1 MTSDGGGLLLR
12 EANCCLGDLM
22 ARLGQCVSDFRQQG
36 SVEHT
41 ATDLIAQRVCALALG
56 YEDLNDHG
64 TLRRDSLL
72 ALLAGRKDLTGQG
85 RKRKRDR
92 AAPLASAATLNRF
105 ELGRL
110 ETAAQHRY
118 HRMLVDRDGL
128 DNLLVDLFL
137 ESQAEAPEE
146 IWLDLD
152 ATDDPTHGQQEG
164 RFYHGYYREHC
175 YLPLYIFC
183 EHHALCARLRTA
195 DRDASDGSVEEL
207 ERIVGR
213 IRERWPSTRIRI
225 RADAGFCRDGIL
237 SWCEA
242 NEVGYVIGLA
252 RNPVLTRRLRHAMRR
267 FRQFRYRTHSSWS
280 RKRCVIGK
288 AEHLRQGANPRF
300 VVTNLELSEIQSPQR
315 LYEQVYCARGEM
327 ENRIKEQQLCLFAD
341 RTSSATMRAN
351 QLRLYLSTFAYV
363 LMNTVREVGL
373 AGTAMAK
380 RPAQCS
386 TIRLKLFKIAA
397 VIRITTRKVWLSLSS
412 VYPFQHL
419 YTTALRNLRAPPLH
433 ASPLAC

>member
-1 MTSDGGGLLLR
+1 MKAGCAAQKLQFEAHGKRDVVADFDGGRMTSDGGGLLLR

-36 SVEHT
+36 VGGAHGDGSDRPARVRT
-41 ATDLIAQRVCALALG
+41 RARGPQRSRHA
-56 YEDLNDHG
+56 
-64 TLRRDSLL
+64 
-72 ALLAGRKDLTGQG
+72 
-85 RKRKRDR
+85 
-92 AAPLASAATLNRF
+92 AAPLASAATLKRF
-105 ELGRL
+105 ELGRP

-183 EHHALCARLRTA
+183 EHHVLCARLRTA

-213 IRERWPSTRIRI
+213 IRERWLAARICI
-225 RADAGFCRDGIL
+225 HADAGFCRDGIL

-242 NEVGYVIGLA
+242 NAVGYVLGLA

-267 FRQFRYRTHSSWS
+267 AP
-280 RKRCVIGK
+280 C
-288 AEHLRQGANPRF
+288 ANPRF

-380 RPAQCS
+380 AQCS

-412 VYPFQHL
+412 VHPFQHL
-419 YTTALRNLRAPPLH
+419 YATALRNLRAPPH
-433 ASPLAC
+433 APPLAC